1 MGRAK
6 KNMMKRLSIEELI
19 DTYLNSDGETE
30 KAARSEIENRYWEE
44 YEVRK
49 EILLKLIAYENEKSW
64 RLVICLPL
72 YNIYD
77 NDYIEVFKAMAEADF
92 LTWVKCIKCYW
103 SFLGEE
109 AKRILEQRCPQRYSF
124 NHYYRFDEAT
134 YFLLFAC
141 CVGNC
146 DFTIDQEVAGQVS
159 DYLAEYNSAKR
170 RSMLVPIDDCYVYEM
185 VEDVYSR
192 MTQDLDSGQY
202 NDEQKYALQCLFR
215 FEQKL
220 IFSGFDNMPGLYY
233 YLDSFNNTFHLDYSI
248 VRTGIELMDNLK
260 RKHVNPEWLE
270 EYAISLSKSMR
281 KNISKYIRI
290 EIEYLQEELR
300 RFVSEERYEEVT
312 PLEAWQ
318 KYKRSMEKPLS
329 CSPELLQKVLSLHPE
344 LKCLIGDIDD
354 CQQENAD
361 ASAQD
366 VGSSPA
372 TLDEQFFMTDSDA
385 PF

>member
-1 MGRAK
+1 MSRAK
-6 KNMMKRLSIEELI
+6 KNMMKRLSIEELV
-19 DTYLNSDGETE
+19 DTYLNSDGEKE
-30 KAARSEIENRYWEE
+30 EAARSEIENRYWEE

-49 EILLKLIAYENEKSW
+49 EILLKLVASEKDKSW
-64 RLVICLPL
+64 RLVIVLPPV
-72 YNIYD
+72 YD

-92 LTWVKCIKCYW
+92 LTWVKRWGSSW
-103 SFLGEE
+103 SYLGKE
-109 AKRILEQRCPQRYSF
+109 AKRILEQKQPQKYSF

-146 DFTIDQEVAGQVS
+146 DFTIDQEVVEQVS
-159 DYLAEYNSAKR
+159 DYLAECDSGFRERMEA
-170 RSMLVPIDDCYVYEM
+170 PIGDCYVYEM

-202 NDEQKYALQCLFR
+202 NDEQKHALQCLFR

-220 IFSGFDNMPGLYY
+220 IFSGSDNMLGLYY
-233 YLDSFNNTFHLDYSI
+233 KLDSFNNTFHLDYSI
-248 VRTGIELMDNLK
+248 VRTGIELMNNLK
-260 RKHVNPEWLE
+260 KKHVNPEWLE
-270 EYAISLSKSMR
+270 EYAVSLSQSML

-318 KYKRSMEKPLS
+318 EYKRSLEKPLS
-329 CSPELLQKVLSLHPE
+329 LNSELMKKMLGMHPE
-344 LKCLIGDIDD
+344 LKYLVGDIDD
-354 CQQENAD
+354 CQQEDAD
-361 ASAQD
+361 APVQGED
-366 VGSSPA
+366 PDA
-372 TLDEQFFMTDSDA
+372 TIFIEQFFQTDNDV

>member
-6 KNMMKRLSIEELI
+6 KNMMEQLSIEELV

-49 EILLKLIAYENEKSW
+49 EILLKFVAYENEKSW

-77 NDYIEVFKAMAEADF
+77 NEYIEVFKAMAEADF
-92 LTWVKCIKCYW
+92 LTWVKRIKCYW

-109 AKRILEQRCPQRYSF
+109 AKRILEQRQPQKYSF

-146 DFTIDQEVAGQVS
+146 DFTIDQEVVEQVS

-185 VEDVYSR
+185 VEDVYSH

-202 NDEQKYALQCLFR
+202 NDEQKHALQCLFR

-220 IFSGFDNMPGLYY
+220 IFS
-233 YLDSFNNTFHLDYSI
+233 I
-248 VRTGIELMDNLK
+248 AVR
-260 RKHVNPEWLE
+260 
-270 EYAISLSKSMR
+270 
-281 KNISKYIRI
+281 
-290 EIEYLQEELR
+290 
-300 RFVSEERYEEVT
+300 
-312 PLEAWQ
+312 
-318 KYKRSMEKPLS
+318 
-329 CSPELLQKVLSLHPE
+329 
-344 LKCLIGDIDD
+344 
-354 CQQENAD
+354 
-361 ASAQD
+361 
-366 VGSSPA
+366 
-372 TLDEQFFMTDSDA
+372 
-385 PF
+385 

>member
-6 KNMMKRLSIEELI
+6 KNMMKRLSIEELVDI
-19 DTYLNSDGETE
+19 YLNSDGETE

-92 LTWVKCIKCYW
+92 LTWVKRIKCHW
-103 SFLGEE
+103 AFLGEE
-109 AKRILEQRCPQRYSF
+109 AKRILEQRCPQKYSL

-134 YFLLFAC
+134 YFLLFFC
-141 CVGNC
+141 SVMNS
-146 DFTIDQEVAGQVS
+146 DFTINQEVAGQVS

-170 RSMLVPIDDCYVYEM
+170 RSMRVPIDDCYVYEM

-202 NDEQKYALQCLFR
+202 NDEQKHALQCLFR

-220 IFSGFDNMPGLYY
+220 IFSGFDNMLGLYDN
-233 YLDSFNNTFHLDYSI
+233 LDSFNDTFHQDYSF
-248 VRTGIELMDNLK
+248 VRTGIEFLRFLK
-260 RKHVNPEWLE
+260 RNHVNPEWLE
-270 EYAISLSKSMR
+270 EYAISLSKSML
-281 KNISKYIRI
+281 KNVCKYKRM

-300 RFVSEERYEEVT
+300 RFVCEERHNEVT

-318 KYKRSMEKPLS
+318 EYKRSMEKPLS
-329 CSPELLQKVLSLHPE
+329 LNSELMKKMLGMHPE
-344 LKCLIGDIDD
+344 LKYLVGDIDD
-354 CQQENAD
+354 CQQEDAD
-361 ASAQD
+361 APVQGEAPD
-366 VGSSPA
+366 A
-372 TLDEQFFMTDSDA
+372 TIFIEQFFQTDNDV

>member
-6 KNMMKRLSIEELI
+6 KNMMKRLSIEELV

-44 YEVRK
+44 YEVRR
-49 EILLKLIAYENEKSW
+49 EILLKLVASEKDKSW
-64 RLVICLPL
+64 RLVVALPPVWG
-72 YNIYD
+72 D
-77 NDYIEVFKAMAEADF
+77 EYIDVFRAMAKAGI
-92 LTWVKCIKCYW
+92 LTWVKHMKGYW
-103 SFLGEE
+103 PELGME
-109 AKRILEQRCPQRYSF
+109 AKRILELKHPQIYTF

-146 DFTIDQEVAGQVS
+146 DFTINQEVAEQVS

-170 RSMLVPIDDCYVYEM
+170 RSMLVPIGDCYVYEM

-202 NDEQKYALQCLFR
+202 NDEQKHALQCLFR

-220 IFSGFDNMPGLYY
+220 IFSGFDNMPGLYD
-233 YLDSFNNTFHLDYSI
+233 YLDSFNDTFHQDYSI

-270 EYAISLSKSMR
+270 EYAISLSQSML

-312 PLEAWQ
+312 PLKAWQ
-318 KYKRSMEKPLS
+318 EYKRSMEKPLS
-329 CSPELLQKVLSLHPE
+329 CSPELLQKMLSLHPE

-361 ASAQD
+361 APAQD
-366 VGSSPA
+366 VDSSPA

>member
-1 MGRAK
+1 MSRAK
-6 KNMMKRLSIEELI
+6 KNMMKQLSIEELVDI
-19 DTYLNSDGETE
+19 YLNCDGEKKE
-30 KAARSEIENRYWEE
+30 AARSEIENRYWEE

-49 EILLKLIAYENEKSW
+49 EILLKLVAYENEKSW
-64 RLVICLPL
+64 RLVICLPF

-92 LTWVKCIKCYW
+92 LTWVKRIKCHW

-109 AKRILEQRCPQRYSF
+109 AKRILEQRCPQKYSF

-170 RSMLVPIDDCYVYEM
+170 RSMRVPIDDCYVYEM

-202 NDEQKYALQCLFR
+202 NDEQKHALQCLFR
-215 FEQKL
+215 FEQTL

-233 YLDSFNNTFHLDYSI
+233 YLDSFNDTFHLDYSF
-248 VRTGIELMDNLK
+248 VRTGIEFLGLLK
-260 RKHVNPEWLE
+260 WKHVNPEWLE
-270 EYAISLSKSMR
+270 EYAISLSKSML
-281 KNISKYIRI
+281 KNVCKYKRM

-300 RFVSEERYEEVT
+300 RFVCEERHNEVT

-318 KYKRSMEKPLS
+318 EYKRSMEKPLS
-329 CSPELLQKVLSLHPE
+329 LNSELMKKMLGMHPE
-344 LKCLIGDIDD
+344 LKYLVGDIDD
-354 CQQENAD
+354 CQQEDAD
-361 ASAQD
+361 APVQGED
-366 VGSSPA
+366 PDA
-372 TLDEQFFMTDSDA
+372 TIFIEQFFQTDNDV

>member
-6 KNMMKRLSIEELI
+6 KNMMKRLSIEELV

-49 EILLKLIAYENEKSW
+49 EILLKLIASEKDRSW
-64 RLVICLPL
+64 RLVVALPPVWG
-72 YNIYD
+72 D
-77 NDYIEVFKAMAEADF
+77 EYIDVFRAMAKAGI
-92 LTWVKCIKCYW
+92 LTWVKHMKGYW
-103 SFLGEE
+103 PELGME
-109 AKRILEQRCPQRYSF
+109 AKRILEQKHPQIYTF
-124 NHYYRFDEAT
+124 NHYYSFSDAA
-134 YFLLFAC
+134 YFLLFSC
-141 CVGNC
+141 CVMNS
-146 DFTIDQEVAGQVS
+146 DFTINQEVVCQVT

-170 RSMLVPIDDCYVYEM
+170 RSMRVPIEDCPVYEM

-192 MTQDLDSGQY
+192 MTQDLDRGRYNEGQ
-202 NDEQKYALQCLFR
+202 KHALQCLFM

-220 IFSGFDNMPGLYY
+220 IFSGYYNMTGLYF
-233 YLDSFNNTFHLDYSI
+233 YLDSFNDTFHQDYSF
-248 VRTGIELMDNLK
+248 VRTGIEFLRFLK
-260 RKHVNPEWLE
+260 GKHVNPEWLE
-270 EYAISLSKSMR
+270 EYAVSLSQSML

-318 KYKRSMEKPLS
+318 EYKRSMEKPLS

-354 CQQENAD
+354 CRQENAD

-366 VGSSPA
+366 VDSSPA
-372 TLDEQFFMTDSDA
+372 ALDDQFFMTDSDA

>member
-6 KNMMKRLSIEELI
+6 KNMMKRLSIEELV

-30 KAARSEIENRYWEE
+30 EAARSEIENRYWEE

-49 EILLKLIAYENEKSW
+49 EILLKLIASEKDKSW
-64 RLVICLPL
+64 RLVVALPPVWG
-72 YNIYD
+72 D
-77 NDYIEVFKAMAEADF
+77 EYIDVFRAMAKAGI
-92 LTWVKCIKCYW
+92 LTWVKHMKGYW
-103 SFLGEE
+103 PELGME
-109 AKRILEQRCPQRYSF
+109 AKRILEQKHPQIYTF
-124 NHYYRFDEAT
+124 NHYYSFSDAA
-134 YFLLFAC
+134 YFLLFSC
-141 CVGNC
+141 CVMNS
-146 DFTIDQEVAGQVS
+146 DFTINQEVVCQVT

-170 RSMLVPIDDCYVYEM
+170 RSMRVPIEDCPVYEM

-192 MTQDLDSGQY
+192 MTQDLDRGRYNEGQ
-202 NDEQKYALQCLFR
+202 KHALQCLFI

-220 IFSGFDNMPGLYY
+220 IFSGYYNMTGLYF
-233 YLDSFNNTFHLDYSI
+233 YLDSFNDTFHQDYSF
-248 VRTGIELMDNLK
+248 VRTGIEFLRFLK
-260 RKHVNPEWLE
+260 GKHVNPEWLE
-270 EYAISLSKSMR
+270 EYAISLFKSML

-318 KYKRSMEKPLS
+318 EYKRSMEKPLS

-366 VGSSPA
+366 VDSSPA

>member
-6 KNMMKRLSIEELI
+6 KNMMKRLSIEELV

-49 EILLKLIAYENEKSW
+49 EILLKLVASEKDKSW
-64 RLVICLPL
+64 RLVICLPPVW
-72 YNIYD
+72 D
-77 NDYIEVFKAMAEADF
+77 NEYIDVFRAMAETDL
-92 LTWVKCIKCYW
+92 LTWVKLIKCHW
-103 SFLGEE
+103 AFLGEE
-109 AKRILEQRCPQRYSF
+109 AKRILEQRQPQKYSF
-124 NHYYRFDEAT
+124 NHNYRFDEAT

-141 CVGNC
+141 CVRNC
-146 DFTIDQEVAGQVS
+146 DFTIDQEVVEQVS

-202 NDEQKYALQCLFR
+202 NDEQKHALQCLFR

-233 YLDSFNNTFHLDYSI
+233 YLDSFNDTFHQDYSI
-248 VRTGIELMDNLK
+248 VRTGIEFLGLLK
-260 RKHVNPEWLE
+260 WKHVNPEWLE
-270 EYAISLSKSMR
+270 EYAVSLSKSML

-318 KYKRSMEKPLS
+318 EYKRSMEKPLS

-366 VGSSPA
+366 VDSSPA
-372 TLDEQFFMTDSDA
+372 TLDDQFFQTDSDA

>member
-1 MGRAK
+1 MGMAK
-6 KNMMKRLSIEELI
+6 KNMMKRLSIEELV

-49 EILLKLIAYENEKSW
+49 DILLKLVAYENEKSW

-92 LTWVKCIKCYW
+92 LTWVKRWGDSWPY
-103 SFLGEE
+103 LGEE
-109 AKRILEQRCPQRYSF
+109 AKRILEQRQPQKYSF
-124 NHYYRFDEAT
+124 NHNYRFDEAT

-141 CVGNC
+141 CVRNN
-146 DFTIDQEVAGQVS
+146 DFTIDQEVVEQVS
-159 DYLAEYNSAKR
+159 DYLAERDSGFRERMEA
-170 RSMLVPIDDCYVYEM
+170 PIGDCYVYEM

-202 NDEQKYALQCLFR
+202 NDEQKHALQCLFR

-220 IFSGFDNMPGLYY
+220 IFSGSDNMLGLYFN
-233 YLDSFNNTFHLDYSI
+233 LDSFNNTFHLDYSI
-248 VRTGIELMDNLK
+248 VRTGIEFLRFLK
-260 RKHVNPEWLE
+260 RNHVNPEWLE
-270 EYAISLSKSMR
+270 EYAVNLSQSML
-281 KNISKYIRI
+281 KNIGKYIRI

-318 KYKRSMEKPLS
+318 EYKRSMEKPLS

-372 TLDEQFFMTDSDA
+372 TLDDQFFMTDSDA

>member
-1 MGRAK
+1 MVRAK
-6 KNMMKRLSIEELI
+6 KNMMKRLSIEELV

-64 RLVICLPL
+64 RFVICLPL

-92 LTWVKCIKCYW
+92 LTWVKRTKCYW

-109 AKRILEQRCPQRYSF
+109 AKRILEQRQPQKYSF

-134 YFLLFAC
+134 YFLLFFC
-141 CVGNC
+141 SVMNS
-146 DFTIDQEVAGQVS
+146 DFTINQEVAGQVS
-159 DYLAEYNSAKR
+159 DYLAECDSGFR
-170 RSMLVPIDDCYVYEM
+170 ERMEVPIDDCYVYEM

-202 NDEQKYALQCLFR
+202 NDEQKHALQCLFR

-220 IFSGFDNMPGLYY
+220 IFSGFDDMPGLYY
-233 YLDSFNNTFHLDYSI
+233 YLDSFNDTFHQDYSI
-248 VRTGIELMDNLK
+248 VRTGIEFLGLLK
-260 RKHVNPEWLE
+260 WKHVNPEWLE
-270 EYAISLSKSMR
+270 EYAVSLSQSML

-318 KYKRSMEKPLS
+318 EYKRSMEEPLS

-354 CQQENAD
+354 CQQEDAD

-366 VGSSPA
+366 VDSSPA
-372 TLDEQFFMTDSDA
+372 TLDEQFFQTDSDA